1 MSQPSK
7 SLSTHKGY
15 IKRKENYNKL
25 SAIEKLEY
33 DLKKMEQDEKN
44 IKIIV
49 RSKGYSSRK
58 INKLLDNNLS
68 KYHPEINYIKN
79 TKYLGKDL
87 ISIRINENRFENLF
101 FSVNTIQ
108 KISDKLSK
116 DLYDNKVRGLT
127 TTAML
132 YGSLNWKSGKLSHIG
147 QKIHLYN
154 PNELYN
160 LNVEYEIPATIP
172 SFNIYILLGNKAEGG
187 NTEYNDCLYDCL
199 KYYIFNIED
208 YFKTPADLKIY
219 LKLGRNSKIPIDML
233 GLVEK
238 KLGNKYQINV
248 RGDYIRTSTIKSK
261 KEINLLLENEHYT
274 PEIVKRKYIP
284 VERYKEKTIMMYD
297 KKDFMGYNGKEE
309 YKLTKEEW
317 NNIRYNF
324 DSPYILIP
332 RDSRGYRDEEGNKLT
347 LSLQEEYELTIKIAE
362 ILKKES
368 NGVINMFKNGSYHD
382 TSLSLFDKMIKYIN
396 AEPILQDETIWIRE
410 SSFSALIYA
419 EEYEGGIYKYDVK
432 SLYPY
437 LMNLPTLKFPIKRG
451 EFKKIDKFE
460 QYPKFGIYKC
470 IIKPSDDSNTNKLF
484 KFNSSNKYSSIDI
497 YNARNLGLEIELIQ
511 DEEINFLEYTSDKLI
526 TFNEVFS
533 NYVKFLFALKDKKGN
548 SEEIKLLNVGSKK
561 ILNILWGSLC
571 EVDKKKYFFKNEIS
585 IDNEEEIIS
594 IKPYEDERGS
604 FISIQTTK
612 INNYYKTPFAR
623 LCPFL
628 LSQGRKHMSEIMKPY
643 KDSIKQIQTDGFS
656 STVKIHENRSVN
668 IGELKFEGSTEE
680 AIIKHCNSVNK
691 VF

>member
-7 SLSTHKGY
+7 SVSTTKGY
-15 IKRKENYNKL
+15 IKRKEDYNKL
-25 SAIEKLEY
+25 SAKEKLEY
-33 DLKKMEQDEKN
+33 DLQKLEQDERD
-44 IKIIV
+44 IKRV
-49 RSKGYSSRK
+49 ARSKGYSSRK
-58 INKLLDNNLS
+58 INKLFDKYLS
-68 KYHPEINYIKN
+68 KYNPEISYIKN
-79 TKYLGKDL
+79 TKYLGRDL
-87 ISIRINENRFENLF
+87 ISIRINENKFERLSY
-101 FSVNTIQ
+101 SVDKIQ
-108 KISDKLSK
+108 QISDILSTKL
-116 DLYDNKVRGLT
+116 YENNVRGLIS
-127 TTAML
+127 TAML
-132 YGSLNWKSGKLSHIG
+132 YGPLNWKSGKLSHIG

-160 LNVEYEIPATIP
+160 LNVEYTIP
-172 SFNIYILLGNKAEGG
+172 DTIQSFNIYILLGNKAEGG
-187 NTEYNDCLYDCL
+187 NTKYNDCLYDCL
-199 KYYIFNIED
+199 KYYIFNIDD

-219 LKLGRNSKIPIDML
+219 LKLGRNSKISIDML

-248 RGDYIRTSTIKSK
+248 RGEYIRTSTIKSK

-284 VERYKEKTIMMYD
+284 LERYEEKTIMMYD

-309 YKLTKEEW
+309 HKLTKEEW
-317 NNIRYNF
+317 NNIKYKF
-324 DSPYILIP
+324 DSPYILMP
-332 RDSRGYRDEEGNKLT
+332 RDSRGYRDEEGNKLDLT
-347 LSLQEEYELTIKIAE
+347 LQEEYKLTIKIAE

-368 NGVINMFKNGSYHD
+368 KGVINMFKNGSYHD
-382 TSLSLFDKMIKYIN
+382 TALSLFDKMIKYIN
-396 AEPILQDETIWIRE
+396 AEPLLQDETIWIRE

-419 EEYEGGIYKYDVK
+419 EEYEGEIYKYDVK

-470 IIKPSDDSNTNKLF
+470 IIKPSEDLNTNKLF
-484 KFNSSNKYSSIDI
+484 KFNTSNKYSNIDI
-497 YNARNLGLEIELIQ
+497 YNARHLGLEIELIQ
-511 DEEINFLEYTSDKLI
+511 DEDINFLEYTSDKLI

-533 NYVKFLFALKDKKGN
+533 NYVKFLFALKDKQGN

-571 EVDKKKYFFKNEIS
+571 EVDKKKYFLKDEIS
-585 IDNEEEIIS
+585 LDDDEEIIS
-594 IKPYEDERGS
+594 IKPYEDQRGS
-604 FISIQTTK
+604 FITIQTSK

-656 STVKIHENRSVN
+656 STVKIHENKSVN
-668 IGELKFEGSTEE
+668 IGELKFEGSTKEG
-680 AIIKHCNSVNK
+680 IIKHCNSVNK

>member
-7 SLSTHKGY
+7 SVSTTKGY
-15 IKRKENYNKL
+15 IKRKEDYNKL
-25 SAIEKLEY
+25 SVKEKLEY
-33 DLKKMEQDEKN
+33 DIKKLEQDEKD
-44 IKIIV
+44 IKTIV

-58 INKLLDNNLS
+58 MNKLFDEMLS
-68 KYHPEINYIKN
+68 KYNPEITYIKN

-87 ISIRINENRFENLF
+87 ISIRINEDKFEKLF
-101 FSVNTIQ
+101 YSVETIQ
-108 KISDKLSK
+108 KISDKLSTK
-116 DLYDNKVRGLT
+116 LYDKKVRGLIS
-127 TTAML
+127 TAML
-132 YGSLNWKSGKLSHIG
+132 YGPLNWKSGKLSHIG

-160 LNVEYEIPATIP
+160 LNVEYEIPSTIP

-187 NTEYNDCLYDCL
+187 NTKYNDCLYTCL

-208 YFKTPADLKIY
+208 YFKTPDELKSY
-219 LKLGRNSKIPIDML
+219 LKLNRDAKISIDKL

-261 KEINLLLENEHYT
+261 KEINLLLQNEHYT

-284 VERYKEKTIMMYD
+284 IQRFQEKTILMYS
-297 KKDFMGYNGKEE
+297 KKDFMAYDGKEE
-309 YKLTKEEW
+309 YKLTKADF
-317 NNIRYNF
+317 NNIKYKF
-324 DSPYILIP
+324 DAPYILIP
-332 RDSRGYRDEEGNKLT
+332 RDARGYRDDEGNKLNLT
-347 LSLQEEYELTIKIAE
+347 LQEEYKLTVKIAE
-362 ILKKES
+362 VLKKES
-368 NGVINMFKNGSYHD
+368 NGIINMFKTGSYHD
-382 TSLSLFDKMIKYIN
+382 TALLLFDKMIKYIN
-396 AEPILQDETIWIRE
+396 SEQILQDEAIWIKE
-410 SSFSALIYA
+410 SSCSALIYA
-419 EEYEGGIYKYDVK
+419 EEYEGEIYKYDVK

-451 EFKKIDKFE
+451 EFKKIDNFE
-460 QYPKFGIYKC
+460 QYLKFGIYKC
-470 IIKPSDDSNTNKLF
+470 IIKPSDDTNTNKLF
-484 KFNSSNKYSSIDI
+484 KFNSSNKYTNIDI

-526 TFNEVFS
+526 TFNEVFN

-548 SEEIKLLNVGSKK
+548 SEEIKLLNIGSKK

-571 EVDKKKYFFKNEIS
+571 EVDKKKYFF
-585 IDNEEEIIS
+585 DNEFAIDDEEEVIS

-604 FISIQTTK
+604 HIAIKTTK

-628 LSQGRKHMSEIMKPY
+628 LSQGRKHMSEILKPY
-643 KDSIKQIQTDGFS
+643 KEHIKQIQTDGFS
-656 STVKIHENRSVN
+656 STLKIHENRSVN
-668 IGELKFEGSTEE
+668 IGELKFEGSTKEG
-680 AIIKHCNSVNK
+680 IIKHCNSVNK